1 MKITFNVGKY
11 QRCRRYKKSWLN
23 MVEMASKQSIITKF
37 LIHMPEI
44 SHDFSFT
51 PRHGETDIPFEF
63 VKTQVENICKM
74 LDDK

>member
-11 QRCRRYKKSWLN
+11 QRCRRYKKSWTA
-23 MVEMASKQSIITKF
+23 MVELASRQSVITTF

-51 PRHGETDIPFEF
+51 PRHGETHIPFEF
-63 VKTQVENICKM
+63 VKTQVENICNI
-74 LDDK
+74 LDQK